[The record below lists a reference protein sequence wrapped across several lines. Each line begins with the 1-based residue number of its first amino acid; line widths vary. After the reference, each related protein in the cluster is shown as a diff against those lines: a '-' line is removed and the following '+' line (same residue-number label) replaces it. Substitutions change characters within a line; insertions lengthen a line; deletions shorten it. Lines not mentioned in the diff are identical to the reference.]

1 VPSNNNDPSTAPI
14 VPAQDAAVTAASP
27 AAAPPAQADD
37 YFLEPLLRSF
47 LLGVGAGAVVEAG
60 HVLFKA
66 LSLAAA
72 TGPEVM
78 DALPGALPEFAPL
91 FVWDHVAAL

>member
-1 VPSNNNDPSTAPI
+1 VVPDGTAG
-14 VPAQDAAVTAASP
+14 PAAGVDAAQPATVA
-27 AAAPPAQADD
+27 AAAPIADD

-47 LLGVGAGAVVEAG
+47 LLGVGAGAIVETS

-66 LSLAAA
+66 FTIAAES
-72 TGPEVM
+72 GPGVM

-91 FVWDHVAAL
+91 FVWDHVAAV